1 MDLIIR
7 WFMSYNKNARSQ
19 NFVTLI
25 QALLLTLPFH
35 AYTCIVIQTTYL
47 YQKKK
52 PLKYCNKWVKLDL
65 KVKQTLLV
73 S

>member
-7 WFMSYNKNARSQ
+7 WFISYNKNARSQ
-19 NFVTLI
+19 NFVTLLI

-47 YQKKK
+47 YQKKN
-52 PLKYCNKWVKLDL
+52 L
-65 KVKQTLLV
+65 
-73 S
+73 